1 MCISPVQHHHS
12 RRKHAKTQIMSSPAR
27 PATNYNH
34 SYHMELTTILTDN
47 SLCSSKQQVLHRLYA
62 KYKYWTEATN
72 LSSYYSR
79 ALEVIKH
86 ILQHISN
93 NDTYIK
99 QNIKFYNRNE
109 EYVTH
114 LGEIL
119 GEATLYVFDS
129 IDDDIVHDIDEGQIT
144 TFVGEIEERT
154 TELLVHHDFHE
165 FIMSAYD
172 EEEEESDQPQTQT

>member
-1 MCISPVQHHHS
+1 
-12 RRKHAKTQIMSSPAR
+12 MSSPAH

-34 SYHMELTTILTDN
+34 SYHLELTTILSDN
-47 SLCSSKQQVLHRLYA
+47 SLCTSKQDVLHRLYS
-62 KYKYWTEATN
+62 KYKYWEGSTN

-86 ILQHISN
+86 ILHYIHN
-93 NDTYIK
+93 NYTYIK
-99 QNIKFYNRNE
+99 QNLKFYNRNE

-129 IDDDIVHDIDEGQIT
+129 IDDDIVHDINESQIT
-144 TFVGEIEERT
+144 AFVGEIEERT

-172 EEEEESDQPQTQT
+172 EEEEEAD